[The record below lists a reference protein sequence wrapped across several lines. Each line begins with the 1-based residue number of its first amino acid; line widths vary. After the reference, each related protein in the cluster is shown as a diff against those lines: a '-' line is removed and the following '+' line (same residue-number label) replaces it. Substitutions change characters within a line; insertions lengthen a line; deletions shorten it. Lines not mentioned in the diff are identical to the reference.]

1 MNEKND
7 SVTGSGKIKVEKDNE
22 SKSFQHQL
30 DVFME
35 QEESLLF
42 DENSDSDAAVQ
53 DHLDHFVE
61 DIDHQLETGQEEAFD
76 RELSH
81 LDPFADEQL
90 AAFEDDPTHPSSQ
103 SDSGKGSYGKLISA
117 ALVATLLLVIVVV
130 WFVWPSGPVNHY
142 ATNDEPVAAEPGLP
156 VIDAEPDAL
165 VIDPEPE
172 VVAMIED
179 STVEPVVETM
189 IEEQAAAVEADVSDG
204 DLQMPAV
211 SDRTMKISVSFGNV
225 RAMPEAG
232 AKVVAKLPRHTPVLV
247 VAERGEWYQI
257 RLSGD
262 QSGWAHNSVLTA
274 VKKPAATTRSA
285 ATSRVVVNVD
295 VGNIRRDPHP
305 KSQIIYKLKHGT
317 AVTRISIEGEWYQ
330 VRLDNGVEAWA
341 HQSIFNLNLFGS
353 F

>member
-1 MNEKND
+1 MNEKIN
-7 SVTGSGKIKVEKDNE
+7 SVTGSDERKVENDNE
-22 SKSFQHQL
+22 SKSLQHQL

-42 DENSDSDAAVQ
+42 DENSDSDAAAQ

-61 DIDHQLETGQEEAFD
+61 DMDHQLEAGQEEVFD
-76 RELSH
+76 SELSH

-90 AAFEDDPTHPSSQ
+90 AAFEDEQARRSSQ
-103 SDSGKGSYGKLISA
+103 PDSDKGSYGKLISA
-117 ALVATLLLVIVVV
+117 ALVATLLLVVVVV
-130 WFVWPSGPVNHY
+130 WFVWPTGPVNHY
-142 ATNDEPVAAEPGLP
+142 ATNGAPVAAEPGP
-156 VIDAEPDAL
+156 QVINAEPDAP

-179 STVEPVVETM
+179 SAVEPVVETM
-189 IEEQAAAVEADVSDG
+189 IEEQTAAVETDVSDG
-204 DLQMPAV
+204 DVQMPAV

-247 VAERGEWYQI
+247 VAEQGEWYQI

-274 VKKPAATTRSA
+274 VKKSAATTPSA
-285 ATSRVVVNVD
+285 DTARVVVNVD

-305 KSQIIYKLKHGT
+305 KSQIIYKLKQGT
-317 AVTRISIEGEWYQ
+317 AVTRISVEGEWYQ

-341 HQSIFNLNLFGS
+341 HQSIF
-353 F
+353 